1 MVKLPDHYRVEREL
15 GRGGMAT
22 VHLCTDTR
30 LNELVAVKVLRPE
43 LKNAVT
49 TERFMRE
56 VDFISKLKHPRI
68 PEVLTSGET
77 SGVPYYVMRYVEGES
92 LRNRIRRDE
101 HLPVPEALQI
111 ARQVIEAMVYAHE
124 SGILHRDIKPENI
137 LLSTDGV
144 HVLDFGIARAIVEAG
159 GERLTE
165 TGLTV
170 GTPTYMSPEQVT
182 GRRDI
187 DSRSDVYSLGCVL
200 YEMLAGV
207 PPFDGPNRQAIL
219 ARRFA
224 GPPTPVRRLRP
235 DVPAS
240 VERALDKAL
249 AREIKD
255 RYKSAAEFG
264 NALRIVD
271 GASTAA

>member
-1 MVKLPDHYRVEREL
+1 MVKLPEHYRVEREL

-49 TERFMRE
+49 AERFTRE
-56 VDFISKLKHPRI
+56 VDFVSKLKHPGI

-77 SGVPYYVMRYVEGES
+77 MGVPYYVMRYVEGES

-101 HLPVPEALQI
+101 RLPVDEALEI
-111 ARQVIEAMVYAHE
+111 ARQIIATMVDAHE
-124 SGILHRDIKPENI
+124 CGILHRDIKPENI
-137 LLSTDGV
+137 LLANGRV
-144 HVLDFGIARAIVEAG
+144 HVLDFGIARAIVESG
-159 GERLTE
+159 GERLTA

-224 GPPTPVRRLRP
+224 GPPTPIRRLRSE
-235 DVPAS
+235 VPKS
-240 VERALDKAL
+240 VERALEKAL
-249 AREIKD
+249 AKEAKD
-255 RYKSAAEFG
+255 RFKSAAEFG
-264 NALRIVD
+264 NALRRD